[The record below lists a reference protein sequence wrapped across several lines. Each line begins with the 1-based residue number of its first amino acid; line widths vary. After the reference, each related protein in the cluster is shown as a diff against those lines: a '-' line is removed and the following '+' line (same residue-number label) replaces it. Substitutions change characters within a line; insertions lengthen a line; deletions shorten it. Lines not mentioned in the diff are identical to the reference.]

1 MKKKIDW
8 LAEELDREIRDSRR
22 VFSLAEIFPGAVPPE
37 MLLETCLLDLY
48 RDDRDFDLSAERGED
63 DRRES

>member
-1 MKKKIDW
+1 MKRLEGK
-8 LAEELDREIRDSRR
+8 AEEIARE
-22 VFSLAEIFPGAVPPE
+22 LKEFPQPRTLRPE

>member
-1 MKKKIDW
+1 MEDKMKRLEGK
-8 LAEELDREIRDSRR
+8 AEEIARE
-22 VFSLAEIFPGAVPPE
+22 LKEFPQPRTLRPE

>member
-1 MKKKIDW
+1 MKRLEGKV
-8 LAEELDREIRDSRR
+8 EEIARE
-22 VFSLAEIFPGAVPPE
+22 LKEFPQPRTLRPE